1 MVVLKVC
8 LHRAYVPDMNVGQEP
23 AHCWTFVVCDGA
35 LNSVILG
42 VTNFSITWDFSD
54 KRKIRVFFPPRQNIY
69 TGFCSMKHKKSMH

>member
-42 VTNFSITWDFSD
+42 VTNFSITLDFSFQI
-54 KRKIRVFFPPRQNIY
+54 KKNWSLFPPSKYLYKILQ
-69 TGFCSMKHKKSMH
+69 HEA